1 MIRILARS
9 SHPLAPIFHLNGGPG
24 ITNMTFPQAS
34 RLTAQHDVVM
44 VGYRGVDGSSVLN
57 CPEVTAALEKSAD
70 FLGKASLSAYSQ
82 AFASCAQRL
91 ERSGVD
97 LAGYTLAEQ
106 ADDIE
111 AARVALGY
119 QRIDLLSES
128 AGTRLAM
135 IYQWRYPNSVDRSV
149 MVGVNPPGN
158 FIYSGAE
165 IDQGIERYSALC
177 AQQSACR
184 ARTGNLAASM
194 KHTAAHMPSSWYSLP
209 IKPGNALVGT
219 FLGLT
224 EANRGSPLS
233 GPMTLDSWISAAH
246 GDPSGLWFLSTM
258 AGLVLPSS
266 FAWGEFA
273 SIGMA
278 DAQPVERYF
287 SSGADRGSIIG
298 NPLGEFLWGAGGM
311 AHAWPANPGENQY
324 TSVQNSNVP
333 TLLIGG
339 TLDFETPA
347 QNATK
352 ELLPHLSNGHQVI
365 LSGLGHVDDFDA
377 YEPSASTQLLT
388 AFYATGQVDTSR
400 YTPNVVSFTTSSTQT
415 AIAKDSLADND
426 RLRLVGSDLACGVGD
441 PDPAPRRYRPQDGRM
456 DPFGRSDRVRT
467 RRMVPRRTVGT
478 AVLAE
483 PAARRPAAGSGLDRG
498 ADLARGLRRLG
509 PHRHAKGDAG
519 QGHRCRGCRCGGRS
533 RTRFPRDRR
542 AHGVDHDDHRCGGR
556 VEPESARARHLD
568 RAGRVAAMATTPPQ
582 PTVARRTPDRV
593 EGLDHDLVV
602 VGHVE
607 REVPVAPAP
616 GCLAPHAAHH
626 GDDYH
631 GSAEEI
637 LRAGPRREGETR
649 HFERRSCW
657 PTNTGVWSA
666 GTTVTSSARQWGSKP
681 PPLVGRRRARRGSNA
696 LARCS
701 QHHKLLDRGIIG
713 IKADYTINDFQHLIG
728 CSPAADTLVLAHA
741 SRPLVVPQVRPAS
754 AGSESRPVVHKGGLP
769 IG

>member
-1 MIRILARS
+1 MIEKNHLTKRYGKTLAVDQPRPPPQRPRAFTWARIVALLVIGVMLFGLMYIRFAPGDAAVSVPQGAHAGQLTMHPCTYSTEKGGYRADCGTLVVPEDRADPRSRLIALPVTRILARS

-34 RLTAQHDVVM
+34 RLAAQHDVVM

-57 CPEVTAALEKSAD
+57 CPEVTAALQNSAD
-70 FLGKASLSAYSQ
+70 YLGKASLRAYSQ
-82 AFASCAQRL
+82 AFASCAKRL

-119 QRIDLLSES
+119 KRIDLLSES

-149 MVGVNPPGN
+149 MIGVNPPGN

-177 AQQSACR
+177 AKQPACR
-184 ARTGNLAASM
+184 ARTANLAASM
-194 KHTAAHMPSSWYSLP
+194 KHTAADMPSSWLSLP

-224 EANRGSPLS
+224 EATGSPLS

-246 GDPSGLWFLSTM
+246 GDPSGLWLLSWLS
-258 AGLVLPSS
+258 GVVLPQS
-266 FAWGEFA
+266 FTWGEFA

-388 AFYATGQVDTSR
+388 TFYATGRVDTSR
-400 YTPNVVSFTTSSTQT
+400 YTPNVVSFATSSSQA
-415 AIAKDSLADND
+415 AIAKDILAFMIGFALLAVIWLVVLAI
-426 RLRLVGSDLACGVGD
+426 RIRRRGGTGRKTGAWIRSAGPIVFGLGGWFLGELLVLRFWPSRALPDQLLAVVSVAVPIWLGVYAGWVRTDTPKAMRAKGIGAAGVGAVVGAALGFHVTSGLMALITTIIGAAVVSNLSLLVLD
-441 PDPAPRRYRPQDGRM
+441 IWTERAASR
-456 DPFGRSDRVRT
+456 
-467 RRMVPRRTVGT
+467 GT
-478 AVLAE
+478 AAPAVDLSETEHLETEHLE
-483 PAARRPAAGSGLDRG
+483 PAL
-498 ADLARGLRRLG
+498 
-509 PHRHAKGDAG
+509 H
-519 QGHRCRGCRCGGRS
+519 
-533 RTRFPRDRR
+533 
-542 AHGVDHDDHRCGGR
+542 
-556 VEPESARARHLD
+556 
-568 RAGRVAAMATTPPQ
+568 
-582 PTVARRTPDRV
+582 
-593 EGLDHDLVV
+593 
-602 VGHVE
+602 
-607 REVPVAPAP
+607 
-616 GCLAPHAAHH
+616 
-626 GDDYH
+626 
-631 GSAEEI
+631 
-637 LRAGPRREGETR
+637 
-649 HFERRSCW
+649 
-657 PTNTGVWSA
+657 
-666 GTTVTSSARQWGSKP
+666 
-681 PPLVGRRRARRGSNA
+681 
-696 LARCS
+696 
-701 QHHKLLDRGIIG
+701 
-713 IKADYTINDFQHLIG
+713 
-728 CSPAADTLVLAHA
+728 
-741 SRPLVVPQVRPAS
+741 
-754 AGSESRPVVHKGGLP
+754 
-769 IG
+769 